1 MITGSAQ
8 QLAYGQKDVSWD
20 PATDLLFCFT
30 DGLPDSLDPH
40 GIESGEGRVVRE
52 VVENRDRSP
61 GDIVEALF
69 QLTAQPRLGIPPDD
83 RTALVLKS

>member
-1 MITGSAQ
+1 VGFAGPD
-8 QLAYGQKDVSWD
+8 AYGQEDVAWD

-30 DGLPDSLDPH
+30 DGMPDSLDPQ
-40 GIESGEGRVVRE
+40 GMESGEGRVVRE

-61 GDIVEALF
+61 AQIVEALF
-69 QLTAQPRLGIPPDD
+69 QLTAQSRLDIPPDD